1 MRFSAPAGSVSGHTG
16 GVAAVAMAQID
27 GQPVIL
33 SGAGDET
40 VRVRSPSGAALRT
53 IEVGSGIW
61 GIAFAPPGRAAV
73 ATSLGLVF
81 VEFAAGL

>member
-53 IEVGSGIW
+53 IEVGSGMGNRVRPTW
-61 GIAFAPPGRAAV
+61 PGGGRHQ
-73 ATSLGLVF
+73 LGFGVC
-81 VEFAAGL
+81 